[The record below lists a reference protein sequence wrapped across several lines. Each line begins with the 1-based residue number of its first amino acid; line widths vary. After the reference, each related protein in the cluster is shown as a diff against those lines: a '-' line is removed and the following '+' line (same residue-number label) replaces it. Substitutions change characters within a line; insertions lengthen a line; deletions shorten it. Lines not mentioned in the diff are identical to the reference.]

1 VLIIL
6 IKRKKMRSKGVVW
19 FLITN
24 LKIGI
29 ALGILGFSIYFIVNL
44 TKKTS
49 DYQPTYYAYDY
60 YHGKAQFCYFSK
72 NRRNAD
78 LILRYYDSTSSQ
90 FRSTLRVGKD
100 FGALPI
106 NSPLKLIDTIQGNI
120 VKFRGTYETYHNSNN
135 SFIGYTYILNI
146 HSVKVPE

>member
-1 VLIIL
+1 
-6 IKRKKMRSKGVVW
+6 MRSKGVLW

-24 LKIGI
+24 IKIGI
-29 ALGILGFSIYFIVNL
+29 ALGIIGFSLYFILNVS
-44 TKKTS
+44 KKKS
-49 DYQPTYYAYDY
+49 DQQPVYYAYDY

-72 NRRNAD
+72 NKRNAD
-78 LILRYYDSTSSQ
+78 LVLNYYDSTSSQ
-90 FRSTLRVGKD
+90 FRSNLRVGKD

-106 NSPLKLIDTIQGNI
+106 NSPLKLIDTIKGNI

-135 SFIGYTYILNI
+135 SFIGYTYIMNI

>member
-1 VLIIL
+1 
-6 IKRKKMRSKGVVW
+6 MRSKGVLW

-24 LKIGI
+24 IKIGI
-29 ALGILGFSIYFIVNL
+29 ALGIIGFSLYFILNAS
-44 TKKTS
+44 KKKS
-49 DYQPTYYAYDY
+49 DQQPIYYAYDY

-72 NRRNAD
+72 NKRNAD
-78 LILRYYDSTSSQ
+78 LVLNCYYSTSSQ
-90 FRSTLRVGKD
+90 FRSNLRVGKD

-106 NSPLKLIDTIQGNI
+106 NSPLKLIDTIKGNI

-135 SFIGYTYILNI
+135 SFIGYTYIMNI